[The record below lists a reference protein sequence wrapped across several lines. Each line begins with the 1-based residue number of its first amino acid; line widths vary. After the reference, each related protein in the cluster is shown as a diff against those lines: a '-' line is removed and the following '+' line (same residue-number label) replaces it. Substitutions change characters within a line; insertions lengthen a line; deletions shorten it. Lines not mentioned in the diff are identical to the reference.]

1 MCRTR
6 AERPGW
12 GRWEQ
17 LAWSDL
23 PTEWEQVKA
32 SGEPDGGVAAEE
44 VVAAL
49 VSKLQN
55 KNETIAELQAAMLEG
70 ARRSSEA
77 VARDRRE
84 RELLEGR
91 LFRLEAARAQE
102 VAALREATH
111 EHVRR
116 EEAAVRR
123 AEASAAREVALELRA
138 AQALQVALD
147 GRAAQGLA
155 TESWAAELG
164 DAEEI
169 ARCASAHARAAEAE
183 SARLRA
189 QLREAGV
196 AELQGK
202 LAFAVRA
209 QQSAVARAEAQARA
223 RAEAE
228 REAAAAHA
236 SLGALHAALK
246 GYGIEM
252 YSPPG

>member
-23 PTEWEQVKA
+23 PIEWEQVKA

-138 AQALQVALD
+138 AQALQIALD

-155 TESWAAELG
+155 TESWAALR

-169 ARCASAHARAAEAE
+169 TRCASAHARAAEAE

-236 SLGALHAALK
+236 SLGTLHAALK

-252 YSPPG
+252 YYPPG